1 MSNTLEYK
9 GYIGSIEFSEVDGV
23 FFGKVQGIRS
33 LISYEGTNAQ
43 ELIEDFHG
51 AVDDYLTL
59 CESEGSKPEMA
70 YKGSFNVRLKKPE
83 THRRAAIY
91 AMNHGVSLNSFV
103 ESCIEKELDAVNA

>member
-9 GYIGSIEFSEVDGV
+9 GYIGSIEFSEADGV

-59 CESEGSKPEMA
+59 
-70 YKGSFNVRLKKPE
+70 
-83 THRRAAIY
+83 
-91 AMNHGVSLNSFV
+91 
-103 ESCIEKELDAVNA
+103 